1 MKYTLQEKKTSS
13 GSYTFEHELD
23 GFVVTHGT
31 DTLEETAYFLNFIST
46 S

>member
-23 GFVVTHGT
+23 GFVVTPKRANQWKE
-31 DTLEETAYFLNFIST
+31 LILKK
-46 S
+46 